1 MNKTAIREMLR
12 ENPGAML
19 ERSATNADLG
29 LAEVIELL
37 PESMWQKIDGSH
49 FVDVMQSLPA
59 LGKVTLVMN
68 TPDVIMEFS
77 GELPNGKLSH
87 GFYNFAYNSPLHGH
101 LRANHCKSIYL
112 VERPFMKRQTVS
124 LQFINESG
132 NAMFRFLQDV
142 MKKGSLFRSRL
153 LPCALGFPMQKPE
166 RLHEGGRFADFRG
179 NPQYRSFHC
188 TSGGRKRGKSCRH
201 GKKRE

>member
-19 ERSATNADLG
+19 ERIATNADLG

-87 GFYNFAYNSPLHGH
+87 GFYKFAG
-101 LRANHCKSIYL
+101 
-112 VERPFMKRQTVS
+112 QS
-124 LQFINESG
+124 LQID
-132 NAMFRFLQDV
+132 L
-142 MKKGSLFRSRL
+142 
-153 LPCALGFPMQKPE
+153 
-166 RLHEGGRFADFRG
+166 
-179 NPQYRSFHC
+179 
-188 TSGGRKRGKSCRH
+188 SGGKTFYEKADSQSAIH
-201 GKKRE
+201 Q